1 VKQVTDFRHTLPY
14 FRHTPP
20 YFRHTLKNTRAHLLT
35 RGIPI
40 VPTGS
45 IQRCMPCHLHS
56 MGKESKREVSEGREG
71 GVRGEGG
78 DGQGEHLVACTI
90 VAGCTSA
97 DSTAAGRRHETP
109 PDTSNV
115 SRHTHACESDTHHL
129 LWLHVF
135 FLPSNPILSRA
146 LAKLTFGPAS
156 GGAVH
161 CLLLY
166 AVRRHNLR
174 ATE

>member
-1 VKQVTDFRHTLPY
+1 
-14 FRHTPP
+14 
-20 YFRHTLKNTRAHLLT
+20 
-35 RGIPI
+35 
-40 VPTGS
+40 
-45 IQRCMPCHLHS
+45 

-90 VAGCTSA
+90 VE
-97 DSTAAGRRHETP
+97 STAAARRHETP

-115 SRHTHACESDTHHL
+115 SGHTHACESDTHHL

-166 AVRRHNLR
+166 AVLRHNLR